1 MKKLNKSEI
10 ITLAVVFV
18 LSIAAMLFMSAGSNT
33 ADYAVIYLDGE
44 EVFRQSLNKS
54 GEFTVEGINGMTFE
68 ISEHGIC
75 VVSSDCP
82 DKLCVKCGYINR
94 PEKSA
99 VCMPNRVIVIVE
111 EN

>member
-1 MKKLNKSEI
+1 M
-10 ITLAVVFV
+10 
-18 LSIAAMLFMSAGSNT
+18 LSIAAILFMSAESDA

-54 GEFTVEGINGMTFE
+54 GKFTVARIEGMTFE

-82 DKLCVKCGYINR
+82 DKLCVRCGYVNR

-99 VCMPNRVIVIVE
+99 VCMPNRVIVTVE
-111 EN
+111 ED